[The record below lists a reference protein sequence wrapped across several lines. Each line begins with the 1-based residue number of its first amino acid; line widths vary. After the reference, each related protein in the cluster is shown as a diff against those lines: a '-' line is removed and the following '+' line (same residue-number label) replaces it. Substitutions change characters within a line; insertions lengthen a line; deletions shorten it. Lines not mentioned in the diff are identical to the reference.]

1 MIHHLGPGRRRAGM
15 AVAAVASL
23 TVAGFAAG
31 TSYASG
37 TGSGGSAAA
46 HRSPRASVGEGVRD
60 GYVDVTDQSGSAVT
74 RSLRTASRVARQPA
88 SKTFRASQ
96 PKGTV
101 LDISGTTGTVRF
113 LGNLNG
119 YLTGPSHR
127 SPRKIALR
135 YVRHHHAALGLTVHD
150 LTTFRLARDYKDIT
164 GIHHLYFTQKIGQRK
179 VARNGL
185 TASVNRGG
193 HLLTVGGMPISKT
206 SCLVPRS
213 LGGAIRSSRI

>member
-60 GYVDVTDQSGSAVT
+60 GYVDVTDQGGSAVT

-119 YLTGPSHR
+119 FLTGPSHKSAPQDR
-127 SPRKIALR
+127 PRLR
-135 YVRHHHAALGLTVHD
+135 PRTTAAALGLHAR
-150 LTTFRLARDYKDIT
+150 TTSGRSTWRATTRDIT
-164 GIHHLYFTQKIGQRK
+164 GIHHLYFTQRIGGTHGRP
-179 VARNGL
+179 A
-185 TASVNRGG
+185 TA
-193 HLLTVGGMPISKT
+193 
-206 SCLVPRS
+206 
-213 LGGAIRSSRI
+213 

>member
-127 SPRKIALR
+127 SPRKIAL
-135 YVRHHHAALGLTVHD
+135 ALRPPPPRGSRPHGPRPHD
-150 LTTFRLARDYKDIT
+150 
-164 GIHHLYFTQKIGQRK
+164 
-179 VARNGL
+179 
-185 TASVNRGG
+185 
-193 HLLTVGGMPISKT
+193 
-206 SCLVPRS
+206 VPP
-213 LGGAIRSSRI
+213 GP